1 MATENNPPATPITA
15 STAGDNKKETQ
26 NKIFKESYV
35 KLLDTMDDKV
45 TLANLVNVITR
56 SVEIV
61 DVYKGVTG
69 MEKKLMVVK
78 MVTMLIEKYED
89 DERLKASLVEL
100 LNTVGVTVIDTII
113 YASKGKLA
121 INLKTF
127 KKMCFACLSKK

>member
-1 MATENNPPATPITA
+1 MATTETKNPLA
-15 STAGDNKKETQ
+15 TAGMQTVKTDKQ
-26 NKIFKESYV
+26 NQVFKESYA

-61 DVYKGVTG
+61 DVYKGVIG
-69 MEKKLMVVK
+69 MEKKLMVVR

-127 KKMCFACLSKK
+127 EKMCFACLFKK